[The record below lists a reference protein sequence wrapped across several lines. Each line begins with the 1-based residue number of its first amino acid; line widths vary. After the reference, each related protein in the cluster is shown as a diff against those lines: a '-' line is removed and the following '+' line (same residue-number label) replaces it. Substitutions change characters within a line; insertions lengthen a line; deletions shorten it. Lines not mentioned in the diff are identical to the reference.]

1 MHFVCGLGGKPD
13 LDDSIMENQKR
24 LIIRTA
30 TDEVHMLLATSAYQ
44 RGSHDVVRKS
54 SSKEGRYGG
63 GGRHNQAA
71 ASNPVTGA

>member
-1 MHFVCGLGGKPD
+1 MTIKPG

-30 TDEVHMLLATSAYQ
+30 ADEHMLLATSAYQ
-44 RGSHDVVRKS
+44 RGSHDVVGKS

-63 GGRHNQAA
+63 GGRHNQA
-71 ASNPVTGA
+71 SNPVTGA